1 MKNREMMTGQS
12 GVLIGS
18 SPVVL
23 IMVIKS
29 MRMRWAG
36 HVARMGEIWNGY
48 KTLAGEPKE
57 KKHYFGKLDVDGRI
71 I

>member
-1 MKNREMMTGQS
+1 MFKTKIVREGMKNREMMTGQS

-36 HVARMGEIWNGY
+36 HVARMGEI
-48 KTLAGEPKE
+48 
-57 KKHYFGKLDVDGRI
+57 
-71 I
+71 